1 MFRST
6 ALALA
11 LSLSLPAGVALASSD
26 ATLSPETIAAVTQ
39 KLTDE
44 GYEVRSVQM
53 EDGMIEV
60 YAMKDGKKYEMYLDD
75 QMNVVKSEMDD

>member
-11 LSLSLPAGVALASSD
+11 LCLSLPAGVALASSD

>member
-11 LSLSLPAGVALASSD
+11 LALSLPAGVALASSD
-26 ATLSPETIAAVTQ
+26 ATLSPETIAAVTR

-53 EDGMIEV
+53 EDGLIEV